1 MRRLVWMMLAGVVC
15 AAVPLQ
21 AQEDEDA
28 VCLQC
33 HENLVR
39 GNVRHDALDEG
50 CTACHDVEMKEPLP
64 KDSHESP
71 HTTSLTSEEPEL
83 CQDCHDVPEYP
94 DDAHPPI
101 EDEGCTLCHD
111 PHSSAFDH
119 LLQDK
124 PYALCRQCHADVL
137 ILSYRSLHPPADS
150 SCAFCHNVHGSPSD
164 MYLKATSPDL
174 CFECHRD
181 VQKAVTSENP
191 HSPAEDDCLNCHN
204 PHASR
209 DVHLLKAY
217 YPEGPYA
224 YYTPLRY
231 ALCWDCHDAEDV
243 FGEDNPFRTPL
254 GKSLHKVHVQQKKGR
269 ICTLCHNPHGSDQ
282 ERLIRRKIPFGETGW
297 TLPLEI
303 SPSGGGKKQCSTACH
318 EARSYSP

>member
-1 MRRLVWMMLAGVVC
+1 MRQLVWMMLAGVLC
-15 AAVPLQ
+15 AAIPLQ

-28 VCLQC
+28 VCLKC

-39 GNVRHDALDEG
+39 GKVRHDALDEG
-50 CTACHDVEMKEPLP
+50 CTACHEVEMKEPLP
-64 KDSHESP
+64 RDPGVSP
-71 HTTSLTSEEPEL
+71 HTTTLASEEPGL

-101 EDEGCTLCHD
+101 EDEGCTLCHN

-119 LLQDK
+119 LLKDK
-124 PYALCRQCHADVL
+124 PYMLCRQCHADVL

-150 SCAFCHNVHGSPSD
+150 SCAFCHDVHGSPKD
-164 MYLKATSPDL
+164 LYLKASSPKL

-181 VQKAVTSENP
+181 VQREVVSENP
-191 HSPAEDDCLNCHN
+191 HPPAEDDCLNCHN

-231 ALCWDCHDAEDV
+231 ALCWDCHDEEDV

-254 GKSLHKVHVQQKKGR
+254 GKSLHRVHVQQKKGR
-269 ICTLCHNPHGSDQ
+269 ICTLCHSPHGSDQ
-282 ERLIRRKIPFGETGW
+282 ERLIRRKVPFGETGW

-303 SPSGGGKKQCSTACH
+303 LPSGGGKKQCSTACH